1 MPSPDPAI
9 KVSSLSKVYPLYNSP
24 RDRLKEAIHPMRKK
38 YHHDFYALRDVSF
51 QIEKGETL
59 GIIGQ
64 NGSGKS
70 TLLKILSNVLTPTS
84 GNVMVNGKDLLYW
97 SLEQVLTLNLPGLKM
112 SVLTSLLNT
121 TIKFLKRELAKLLP
135 LQQILKAWTPL

>member
-1 MPSPDPAI
+1 
-9 KVSSLSKVYPLYNSP
+9 
-24 RDRLKEAIHPMRKK
+24 MRKK

-51 QIEKGETL
+51 EVEKGETI

-84 GNVMVNGKDLLYW
+84 GSCQVNGKV
-97 SLEQVLTLNLPGLKM
+97 S
-112 SVLTSLLNT
+112 SLLELGTGFSHELTGIQNVEFIGAIVHLNAEPA
-121 TIKFLKRELAKLLP
+121 TIK
-135 LQQILKAWTPL
+135 